1 MPSSDE
7 RELVAQVE
15 ALRKSLLEER
25 AKSTRLAATL
35 AEALEQQTA
44 ASEILRVISRSPSD
58 VQPVFEAVLTSVAH
72 LCGAPDVALLLVEG
86 DELRLVAGVGPFYQS
101 LPSEL
106 RIALTRGS
114 VATRAVIDRTTLH
127 VHDLAAEHPEEYPV
141 GRNLQLRFGHRTM
154 LAVPLLREGV
164 PIGVICAFRPGEVR
178 PFLEQQIALLQT
190 FADQAV
196 IAIENVRLFKEL
208 EAHNDDLT
216 EALEQQTATAEILRV
231 ISSSPTAQ
239 RVQELYL
246 AKRKDEAVAAVP
258 DEFCDEMALV
268 GSVARIR
275 ERYRAWAECGITGLT
290 ITTEQAD
297 AMELMTSLAGSA
309 R

>member
-58 VQPVFEAVLTSVAH
+58 VQPVFEAVLTSAAH

-86 DELRLVAGVGPFYQS
+86 NELRLVAGVGPFYQS

-114 VATRAVIDRTTLH
+114 VATGAVIDRTTLH
-127 VHDLAAEHPEEYPV
+127 VHDLAAEHVEEYPV
-141 GRNLQLRFGHRTM
+141 GRDLQLRFGHRTM

-196 IAIENVRLFKEL
+196 IAIENVQLFKEL
-208 EAHNDDLT
+208 EARNNELRVS
-216 EALEQQTATAEILRV
+216 LEQQTATSEVLKV
-231 ISSSPTAQ
+231 ISRSTFDLQPVLQTLIENAT
-239 RVQELYL
+239 R
-246 AKRKDEAVAAVP
+246 
-258 DEFCDEMALV
+258 
-268 GSVARIR
+268 
-275 ERYRAWAECGITGLT
+275 
-290 ITTEQAD
+290 
-297 AMELMTSLAGSA
+297 LAGAEGGLLARFDGEVFRFLADYGTSSA
-309 R
+309 FGEYWRRNVIRPGRGAPGQVG